1 LKEAEKVVAM
11 LDKTLN
17 MKWDP
22 VVREKYDNMVRR
34 IPFFHREIAKQIV
47 EKKAMQ
53 NAHDRGSAL
62 VDEGDVMRAF
72 FSEVP
77 KAFYSMM
84 VRLSDDAGFDSRRYE
99 SK

>member
-1 LKEAEKVVAM
+1 M
-11 LDKTLN
+11 PDKSLN
-17 MKWDP
+17 VKWDS
-22 VVREKYDNMVRR
+22 VVRERYDTMVRK
-34 IPFFHREIAKQIV
+34 IPLFHREIAKQIV

-53 NAHDRGSAL
+53 NAHNRGSAL
-62 VDEGDVMRAF
+62 VEEVDVIRAF

-84 VRLSDDAGFDSRRYE
+84 IRLLDEVGFDYRRYE